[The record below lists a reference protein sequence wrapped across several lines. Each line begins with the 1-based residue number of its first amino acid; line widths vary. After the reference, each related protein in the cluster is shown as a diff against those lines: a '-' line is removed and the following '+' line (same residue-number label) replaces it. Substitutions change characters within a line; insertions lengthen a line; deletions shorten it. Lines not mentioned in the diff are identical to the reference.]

1 MTAKLLINKYQNN
14 QQLLNNFTMQ
24 QQNDLQNTSAKDFG
38 FQKKVWT
45 IAAIFAFTV
54 VMLLFIHSTF
64 NVLLLVLAGSLI
76 AIFFRALS
84 SFIQRKTKWKE
95 GICVA
100 ISIITT
106 LLIVAALFWLI
117 GAKVQAQIIQLID
130 TLPKTIEHVKA
141 RLNDSSIGEK
151 IIDEVSS
158 KKSVDKA
165 RVFAGQFFQS
175 TFGVLGDLY
184 VVFFIGIFFT
194 ISPQTYTKGIVQ
206 LIPIKGQTKAQQV
219 LDKLGEQLR
228 KWLKGKLFSMLVVF
242 ILTAIGLAILGIP
255 LWLVLALLAGL
266 ISFIPNFGPLLALI
280 PAVLV
285 GLLQSPHTALLV
297 AGLYI
302 LIQFIESNFITAFI
316 QQKLINMPPAL
327 VLIAQ
332 LFMGVLIGGW
342 GLVLATPLTLIVM
355 ILVQELYIKNRREK
369 SA

>member
-1 MTAKLLINKYQNN
+1 
-14 QQLLNNFTMQ
+14 MQ

-54 VMLLFIHSTF
+54 VMLLFINSTF

-95 GICVA
+95 GFCVA

-141 RLNDSSIGEK
+141 SLNDSSIGEK

-184 VVFFIGIFFT
+184 VVFFIGIMLT
-194 ISPQTYTKGIVQ
+194 ISPKAYT
-206 LIPIKGQTKAQQV
+206 
-219 LDKLGEQLR
+219 
-228 KWLKGKLFSMLVVF
+228 
-242 ILTAIGLAILGIP
+242 
-255 LWLVLALLAGL
+255 
-266 ISFIPNFGPLLALI
+266 
-280 PAVLV
+280 
-285 GLLQSPHTALLV
+285 
-297 AGLYI
+297 
-302 LIQFIESNFITAFI
+302 
-316 QQKLINMPPAL
+316 
-327 VLIAQ
+327 
-332 LFMGVLIGGW
+332 
-342 GLVLATPLTLIVM
+342 
-355 ILVQELYIKNRREK
+355 
-369 SA
+369 